1 MYFLK
6 RGQCHQRK
14 QRWGGGGFV
23 VFHFFSLNKY
33 LDSPKTMACKII
45 YLKLHKVIIDKLL
58 PLISAFSFFFFFVT
72 FELGMVVLKI
82 TV

>member
-1 MYFLK
+1 MRLQNNCPRLSRPTG
-6 RGQCHQRK
+6 RGCD
-14 QRWGGGGFV
+14 FV
-23 VFHFFSLNKY
+23 VFQFFSLNKY

-58 PLISAFSFFFFFVT
+58 PLTSTFSFFFFFVT